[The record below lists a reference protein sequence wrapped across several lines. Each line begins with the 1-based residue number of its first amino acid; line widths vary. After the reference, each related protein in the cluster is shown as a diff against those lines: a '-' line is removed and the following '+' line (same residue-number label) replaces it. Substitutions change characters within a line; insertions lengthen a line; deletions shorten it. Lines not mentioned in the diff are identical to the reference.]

1 MKKMFKIL
9 MVLIS
14 LSSCATYS
22 NNENTM
28 ITDRKY
34 LPDKFV
40 FSAIGEISYA
50 KIENNITVI
59 ASDYFEFDEK
69 EIELLKSLFR
79 TLELVDSAPRQID
92 IQYLYELRFS
102 LVNNGN
108 LFFISRDLSDGNI
121 FISTFDNLS
130 SNLENS
136 QNFYTCD
143 NSIVALI
150 LENLK

>member
-1 MKKMFKIL
+1 

-14 LSSCATYS
+14 LSSCTTYS

-28 ITDRKY
+28 ITDRNY

-40 FSAIGEISYA
+40 FSDIGEISYS
-50 KIENNITVI
+50 KIENNIAVKS
-59 ASDYFEFDEK
+59 SDYFEFDKK

-79 TLELVDSAPRQID
+79 TLELVDSAPRQIN

-108 LFFISRDLSDGNI
+108 LFFIIRDLSDGNI

-143 NSIVALI
+143 NSIIALI

>member
-1 MKKMFKIL
+1 MFKIL

-14 LSSCATYS
+14 LSSCTTYS

-28 ITDRKY
+28 ITDRNY

-40 FSAIGEISYA
+40 FSDIGEISYS
-50 KIENNITVI
+50 KIENNIAVKS
-59 ASDYFEFDEK
+59 SDYFEFDKK

-79 TLELVDSAPRQID
+79 TLELVDSAPRQIN

-108 LFFISRDLSDGNI
+108 LFFIIRDLSDGNI

-143 NSIVALI
+143 NSIIALI